1 MFSFAFVRVVTR
13 NIQRQTKQGYAMVG
27 EELDEDDDDNETI
40 CGLEDVEKR

>member
-1 MFSFAFVRVVTR
+1 MFSFAVVGVVRR

-27 EELDEDDDDNETI
+27 EEPDEDDDDETI